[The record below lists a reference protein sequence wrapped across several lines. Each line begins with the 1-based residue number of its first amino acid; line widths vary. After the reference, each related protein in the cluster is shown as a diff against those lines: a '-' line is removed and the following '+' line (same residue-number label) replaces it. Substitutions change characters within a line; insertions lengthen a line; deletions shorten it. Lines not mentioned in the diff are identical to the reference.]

1 MNKKVLIIAYYWPPS
16 GGSGVQ
22 RWLKFVKYLPS
33 FGWEPFVF
41 TPENPSFDIQDPS
54 LSADIPPEAEVI
66 RFPIWEPYDIF
77 FRLNRLFGGKKS
89 TVPTDLVGGR
99 KMSLSQKLA
108 TWIRGNFLIPDPR
121 IFWVKPSTKFLQE
134 FVAVNNINTIVTTG
148 PPHSLHLIGYK
159 LKKHSP
165 SIRWLADFR
174 DPWSEWGFLDS
185 LGVGGLARERH
196 RALERRVLQTAD
208 VITTITPFYVHRF
221 RSLAGRAVALL
232 TNGYDNDDFKNL
244 TIRRTQQFI
253 IRHVGIVNER
263 CDPRP
268 LMRAIDDLIKTN
280 VEFARD
286 VRVDFVGTVH
296 SSFQDFVKA
305 VPAINGCTT
314 FTPNVPHNV
323 LIELYGQSSLLV
335 LILTGY
341 KDAEGYMPGKLFEYI
356 ATGLP
361 ILGTGPENG
370 DAAELLRK
378 SETGRMYDASHQE
391 DIKGFLMK
399 RFTEWKENTTQTHGH
414 AAQGYTRKEL
424 TGVLASLLLPES
436 K

>member
-1 MNKKVLIIAYYWPPS
+1 
-16 GGSGVQ
+16 
-22 RWLKFVKYLPS
+22 
-33 FGWEPFVF
+33 
-41 TPENPSFDIQDPS
+41 
-54 LSADIPPEAEVI
+54 
-66 RFPIWEPYDIF
+66 
-77 FRLNRLFGGKKS
+77 
-89 TVPTDLVGGR
+89 
-99 KMSLSQKLA
+99 
-108 TWIRGNFLIPDPR
+108 
-121 IFWVKPSTKFLQE
+121 
-134 FVAVNNINTIVTTG
+134 
-148 PPHSLHLIGYK
+148 
-159 LKKHSP
+159 
-165 SIRWLADFR
+165 
-174 DPWSEWGFLDS
+174 
-185 LGVGGLARERH
+185 
-196 RALERRVLQTAD
+196 
-208 VITTITPFYVHRF
+208 
-221 RSLAGRAVALL
+221 
-232 TNGYDNDDFKNL
+232 
-244 TIRRTQQFI
+244 
-253 IRHVGIVNER
+253 
-263 CDPRP
+263 
-268 LMRAIDDLIKTN
+268 MRAIDDLIKTN